1 MKRYDND
8 NNKDDKRKRW
18 KDLDNYRFIGFPDS
32 RRYYKPWYDTQAD
45 YNTNAKS
52 YYDYLARYNHF
63 LGIVNDYLNRL
74 LNRDLLVK
82 DTKTI
87 DLTKLGDWL
96 DNGGGYPD
104 NYDDEIR
111 IKADVKVS
119 EETESYKDKVL
130 PNAIKVKDD
139 GLYSRD
145 YTQILDDI
153 FDLLDQIQDKIDQ
166 ILNKLSELDSII
178 DQILNKL
185 SELDSIID
193 QILNKLS
200 ELDSKI
206 QNLETRINNKIQNLE
221 TRINNKIDKLSDALQ
236 KLIDNLYKSGAI
248 TSNDINNF
256 EFKPGRN
263 IATGN
268 INLFGGTPDGNSFI
282 RTSKDKEEND
292 ITAGID

>member
-1 MKRYDND
+1 MKRYNND

-96 DNGGGYPD
+96 NNGGCYPD
-104 NYDDEIR
+104 NYDDEIT

-119 EETESYKDKVL
+119 KETESYTKDKEL
-130 PNAIKVKDD
+130 FNYPKIATKLYGKTLSFPNAIKVKDD
-139 GLYSRD
+139 GLYARD

-153 FDLLDQIQDKIDQ
+153 FDLLAKIQDKIDQ
-166 ILNKLSELDSII
+166 IFH
-178 DQILNKL
+178 
-185 SELDSIID
+185 
-193 QILNKLS
+193 KLS

-206 QNLETRINNKIQNLE
+206 QNLETRINNKI
-221 TRINNKIDKLSDALQ
+221 DKVSDALQ

>member
-1 MKRYDND
+1 MKRYNND

-18 KDLDNYRFIGFPDS
+18 KDLYNYRFIGFPDS

-96 DNGGGYPD
+96 DNGGCSPD
-104 NYDDEIR
+104 NYDDEIT
-111 IKADVKVS
+111 IEADVKVS
-119 EETESYKDKVL
+119 KETESYKDKVL

-153 FDLLDQIQDKIDQ
+153 FDLLDQIQEK
-166 ILNKLSELDSII
+166 
-178 DQILNKL
+178 
-185 SELDSIID
+185 ID

-206 QNLETRINNKIQNLE
+206 QNLETRINNKI
-221 TRINNKIDKLSDALQ
+221 DKVSDALQ